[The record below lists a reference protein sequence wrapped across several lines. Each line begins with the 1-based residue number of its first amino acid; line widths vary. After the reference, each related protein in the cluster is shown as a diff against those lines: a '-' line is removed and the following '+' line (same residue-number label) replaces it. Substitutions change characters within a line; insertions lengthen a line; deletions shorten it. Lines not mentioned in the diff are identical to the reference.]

1 MELNK
6 SKQQDKQNRLMQSA
20 FELFTTTGI
29 KNTSISDIT
38 SKANIAKGTFYL
50 YFKDKYE
57 LRDVLISKYS
67 HKLFSDAY
75 IAMQKSYIENFQ
87 DQIIFIINY
96 VIDQLIKNPLL
107 LKFIANNLSWGVY
120 SQEFTKIAEEKD
132 GDSSEAIIEMFEN
145 GCKENKLNIEN
156 PRVTFFMIVE
166 LASATVYNSIVY
178 KKPLPIDEFKPHL
191 YAEIR
196 KMIS

>member
-1 MELNK
+1 MRIVD
-6 SKQQDKQNRLMQSA
+6 SKKEKQDKLLQSA
-20 FELFTTTGI
+20 FDLYTTEGI

-38 SKANIAKGTFYL
+38 SKAKVAKGTFYL

-75 IAMQKSYIENFQ
+75 QAMQKSYIQNFQ

-120 SQEFTKIAEEKD
+120 SQEFTKIMEEKD
-132 GDSSEAIIEMFEN
+132 DNLSEAIIEMFEN
-145 GCKENKLNIEN
+145 GCKENNLKIEN
-156 PRVTFFMIVE
+156 PKVTFFMIVE
-166 LASATVYNSIVY
+166 LASSTVYNSIVY
-178 KKPLPIDEFKPHL
+178 KRPLPIEEFKPYL